1 MASSAAAVRARSHA
15 LGKQERDFTIAGIAI
30 VLLFVVLQAVHIAR
44 QFNSLSAN
52 ESRAALAGLRTLDG
66 YGWSDGYLRTLP
78 GSLLW
83 PVLSGS
89 AYEFWGAAGARLI
102 ALALVAVG
110 FLALRSATDWLF
122 GARAACFAA
131 GALALSAPF
140 WVAGHLSSMEAP
152 ALAATCIAVWAIVQL
167 ARFDH
172 RGWLLLA
179 TAMLTVAMLAHY
191 RAVLMLIPATMLIA
205 ALRRRRAPIDIGLM
219 WLLAGLALVVY
230 FDVFATQIVDV
241 LSPGR
246 VFGLSDGI
254 GAYDS
259 ANAVRAVIVLWGV
272 LPLLAGFAAWYRN
285 QGLRPVIAAF
295 LMGPALW
302 LGTWLL
308 SARDGA
314 TLVHL
319 DLALGTV
326 LLYPAVGLALAEVSW
341 DRARLIVLGVAV
353 LGLGLLAAQQTRAFD
368 RGWPDSSEPVAALVS
383 AMKPGDQVLANER
396 WPYALALYEAD
407 RIEAPNDVLDE
418 SLLFERDV
426 VFDFCSFSWFVDSQA
441 IDPWSTLVM
450 TGIGSCGTFEPVVTA
465 SSSVSSVSDGLRDRE
480 HLVQTVV
487 RHNTKPFQEDV

>member
-1 MASSAAAVRARSHA
+1 
-15 LGKQERDFTIAGIAI
+15 
-30 VLLFVVLQAVHIAR
+30 
-44 QFNSLSAN
+44 
-52 ESRAALAGLRTLDG
+52 
-66 YGWSDGYLRTLP
+66 
-78 GSLLW
+78 
-83 PVLSGS
+83 
-89 AYEFWGAAGARLI
+89 
-102 ALALVAVG
+102 
-110 FLALRSATDWLF
+110 
-122 GARAACFAA
+122 
-131 GALALSAPF
+131 
-140 WVAGHLSSMEAP
+140 
-152 ALAATCIAVWAIVQL
+152 
-167 ARFDH
+167 
-172 RGWLLLA
+172 
-179 TAMLTVAMLAHY
+179 
-191 RAVLMLIPATMLIA
+191 MLIA

-230 FDVFATQIVDV
+230 FDIFATQIVDV

-285 QGLRPVIAAF
+285 RGLRQTICCVPD
-295 LMGPALW
+295 GPRAGWGRGSL
-302 LGTWLL
+302 
-308 SARDGA
+308 ARDGA

-326 LLYPAVGLALAEVSW
+326 LLYPRIGLALAEVSW

-368 RGWPDSSEPVAALVS
+368 RRWPIRPNQLPRWSS
-383 AMKPGDQVLANER
+383 AMKPGDQVLADER
-396 WPYALALYEAD
+396 WPYALALYGAD

-426 VFDFCSFSWFVDSQA
+426 VFRLLQLL
-441 IDPWSTLVM
+441 LVCRFA
-450 TGIGSCGTFEPVVTA
+450 GDRSLERAGHDRYRLLWNLYEPVVTA

-487 RHNTKPFQEDV
+487 RHNTKPFQGTYEPLEDPAGGYPGDGQYVVVWTLAPDAPQLRELLALGPRPRLP